1 MPWSKCACAPAISSF
16 SSARSANRAFISQ
29 SRSATR
35 SIRKRISSMSLLLAN
50 VLSTLMALASLGALI
65 VVGRKA
71 NETIKLGKVLALRV
85 AAASNGLERA
95 VKAIQ
100 SERTDLTDENNKL
113 GARLAETQRVRRE
126 MEEAIEELNR
136 LRKALTRDIRH
147 ARNVADSARSED
159 RIATATE
166 QALPK
171 EKNALP
177 VFVRRAVRK
186 ATVNLAGQ
194 ACARTIRK
202 TTCSRN

>member
-1 MPWSKCACAPAISSF
+1 
-16 SSARSANRAFISQ
+16 
-29 SRSATR
+29 
-35 SIRKRISSMSLLLAN
+35 MSLLLAN
-50 VLSTLMALASLGALI
+50 VLSTLMALASLAALI

-71 NETIKLGKVLALRV
+71 NETIKLGKLLALRV

-113 GARLAETQRVRRE
+113 EARLAETQRVHRE

-147 ARNVADSARSED
+147 ARNVADSSPRTED
-159 RIATATE
+159 KIATATE
-166 QALPK
+166 QSLPK

-186 ATVNLAGQ
+186 ATVELAGQ
-194 ACARTIRK
+194 A
-202 TTCSRN
+202 

>member
-1 MPWSKCACAPAISSF
+1 
-16 SSARSANRAFISQ
+16 
-29 SRSATR
+29 
-35 SIRKRISSMSLLLAN
+35 MSLLLAN

-71 NETIKLGKVLALRV
+71 NETIKLGKILALRI

-100 SERTDLTDENNKL
+100 SERADLGTALADENTKL
-113 GARLAETQRVRRE
+113 EARLAETQRVRRE
-126 MEEAIEELNR
+126 MEEAIEELTR

-147 ARNVADSARSED
+147 ARNVADSARTED

-166 QALPK
+166 QSLPK

-186 ATVNLAGQ
+186 ATVDLAGQ
-194 ACARTIRK
+194 A
-202 TTCSRN
+202 

>member
-1 MPWSKCACAPAISSF
+1 
-16 SSARSANRAFISQ
+16 
-29 SRSATR
+29 
-35 SIRKRISSMSLLLAN
+35 MSLLLAN
-50 VLSTLMALASLGALI
+50 VLSTLMALASLAALI

-100 SERTDLTDENNKL
+100 SERTDLGTALADENSKL
-113 GARLAETQRVRRE
+113 EARLAETQRVRRE
-126 MEEAIEELNR
+126 MEEAIEELTR

-166 QALPK
+166 QSLPK

-177 VFVRRAVRK
+177 VFVRRAVKK
-186 ATVNLAGQ
+186 ATVEIAGQ
-194 ACARTIRK
+194 A
-202 TTCSRN
+202 

>member
-1 MPWSKCACAPAISSF
+1 
-16 SSARSANRAFISQ
+16 
-29 SRSATR
+29 
-35 SIRKRISSMSLLLAN
+35 MSLLLAN
-50 VLSTLMALASLGALI
+50 VLSTLMALASLAALI

-71 NETIKLGKVLALRV
+71 NETIKLGKLLALRV

-113 GARLAETQRVRRE
+113 EARLAETQRVRRE

-147 ARNVADSARSED
+147 ARNVADSSPRTED
-159 RIATATE
+159 KIATATE
-166 QALPK
+166 QSLPK

-177 VFVRRAVRK
+177 VFVHRAVRK
-186 ATVNLAGQ
+186 ATVELAGQ
-194 ACARTIRK
+194 A
-202 TTCSRN
+202 

>member
-1 MPWSKCACAPAISSF
+1 
-16 SSARSANRAFISQ
+16 
-29 SRSATR
+29 
-35 SIRKRISSMSLLLAN
+35 MSLLLAN
-50 VLSTLMALASLGALI
+50 VLSTLMALASLAALI

-100 SERTDLTDENNKL
+100 SERTDLTDENSKL
-113 GARLAETQRVRRE
+113 EARLAETQRVRRE

-147 ARNVADSARSED
+147 ARNVADSARRSED
-159 RIATATE
+159 KIATAAE
-166 QALPK
+166 QSPPK

-177 VFVRRAVRK
+177 VFVRRAVKK
-186 ATVNLAGQ
+186 ATVEIAGQ
-194 ACARTIRK
+194 A
-202 TTCSRN
+202 

>member
-1 MPWSKCACAPAISSF
+1 
-16 SSARSANRAFISQ
+16 
-29 SRSATR
+29 
-35 SIRKRISSMSLLLAN
+35 MSLLLAN
-50 VLSTLMALASLGALI
+50 VLSTLMALASLAALI

-100 SERTDLTDENNKL
+100 SERTDLTDESNKL
-113 GARLAETQRVRRE
+113 EARLAETQRVRRE

-147 ARNVADSARSED
+147 ARNVADSTPRAQEK
-159 RIATATE
+159 IATATE
-166 QALPK
+166 QSLPK

-186 ATVNLAGQ
+186 ATVELAGQ
-194 ACARTIRK
+194 A
-202 TTCSRN
+202 

>member
-1 MPWSKCACAPAISSF
+1 
-16 SSARSANRAFISQ
+16 
-29 SRSATR
+29 
-35 SIRKRISSMSLLLAN
+35 MSLLLAN
-50 VLSTLMALASLGALI
+50 VLSTLMALASLAALI

-71 NETIKLGKVLALRV
+71 NETIKLGKLLALRV

-113 GARLAETQRVRRE
+113 EARLAETQRVRRE

-136 LRKALTRDIRH
+136 LRKALTRDIHH
-147 ARNVADSARSED
+147 ARNVADSSPRTED
-159 RIATATE
+159 KIATATE
-166 QALPK
+166 QSLPK

-186 ATVNLAGQ
+186 ATVELAGQ
-194 ACARTIRK
+194 A
-202 TTCSRN
+202 

>member
-1 MPWSKCACAPAISSF
+1 
-16 SSARSANRAFISQ
+16 
-29 SRSATR
+29 
-35 SIRKRISSMSLLLAN
+35 MSLLLAN

-71 NETIKLGKVLALRV
+71 NETIKLGKILALRI

-100 SERTDLTDENNKL
+100 SERADLGTALADENTKL
-113 GARLAETQRVRRE
+113 EARLAETQRVRRE
-126 MEEAIEELNR
+126 MEEAIEELTR

-159 RIATATE
+159 RITTATE
-166 QALPK
+166 QSLPK

-186 ATVNLAGQ
+186 ATVDLAGQ
-194 ACARTIRK
+194 A
-202 TTCSRN
+202 

>member
-1 MPWSKCACAPAISSF
+1 
-16 SSARSANRAFISQ
+16 
-29 SRSATR
+29 
-35 SIRKRISSMSLLLAN
+35 MSLLLAN
-50 VLSTLMALASLGALI
+50 VLSTLMALASLAALV

-113 GARLAETQRVRRE
+113 EARLAETQRVRRE

-159 RIATATE
+159 RIATVTE

-194 ACARTIRK
+194 A
-202 TTCSRN
+202 